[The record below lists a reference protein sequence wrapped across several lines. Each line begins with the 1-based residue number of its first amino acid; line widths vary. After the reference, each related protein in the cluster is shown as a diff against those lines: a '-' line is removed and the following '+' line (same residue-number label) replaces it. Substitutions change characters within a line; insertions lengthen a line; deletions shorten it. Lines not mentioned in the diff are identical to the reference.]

1 MLRVLEPSFFFEI
14 MKKAGKEISAKDQA
28 ALKVAAAKR
37 MAAHEDRS
45 QKKARTTSEGGET
58 NPTGKPPAGPPKAAG
73 KTEDILQALAGNLSS
88 EEGEEDLGSDSGEE
102 TEEENFGSVAK
113 PVARE
118 SPNGRKYEM
127 IIGQGAG
134 FPKKA
139 VSRKDTFNLAAE
151 ELGREL
157 TVNEKKVLAQMSPE
171 ELKQASEEQ
180 GVKLVEMIKGLPG
193 CEGAASEVNRM
204 IMEEGHDIN
213 AVSVFVVCLAA
224 MDGGAIPGT
233 PDCVGAQGPAGL
245 ARRLGTLQ
253 HMGRINGNGT
263 KGAEAGEPAASER
276 QRGTGGGTDPSFQQW
291 TGAQEVASFSR
302 ADELTAASLVEA
314 HRRQGGKSP
323 YTREQTAKVL
333 KAIRAPTSDLGKNVC
348 ANAASAVRK
357 YKPEADEAAIN
368 KLTRGSATAAEM
380 ERTIKKALG
389 MSGDAE
395 TDMVLMLDA
404 AWALE
409 QIDRIAGVGLY
420 SGATSKLLKMIAMTG
435 RVDEG
440 ERRKHMEEM
449 GDIYFKSLH
458 QDLHGRLEHVL
469 FGGDEDGGTKTGSMS
484 EEVKDDVRQL
494 IAKIKSMTSGR
505 RGAAAAA
512 QATPSGQRG
521 AGGAA
526 AAGGS
531 PSASTG
537 SPTGGRGRTYC
548 SKYFTGQCSN
558 SAACGL
564 PHREKEDIECPFLKK
579 GSCFKGGAC
588 DWKH

>member
-28 ALKVAAAKR
+28 AMKVAAAKR

-73 KTEDILQALAGNLSS
+73 KNILQALAGNLSS

-204 IMEEGHDIN
+204 IMEEGRDIN
-213 AVSVFVVCLAA
+213 AVSVSVVCLAA
-224 MDGGAIPGT
+224 LDGGAIPGT

-253 HMGRINGNGT
+253 HMGRINGT
-263 KGAEAGEPAASER
+263 KGAEAGEHP
-276 QRGTGGGTDPSFQQW
+276 
-291 TGAQEVASFSR
+291 
-302 ADELTAASLVEA
+302 
-314 HRRQGGKSP
+314 
-323 YTREQTAKVL
+323 
-333 KAIRAPTSDLGKNVC
+333 
-348 ANAASAVRK
+348 
-357 YKPEADEAAIN
+357 
-368 KLTRGSATAAEM
+368 
-380 ERTIKKALG
+380 
-389 MSGDAE
+389 
-395 TDMVLMLDA
+395 
-404 AWALE
+404 
-409 QIDRIAGVGLY
+409 
-420 SGATSKLLKMIAMTG
+420 
-435 RVDEG
+435 
-440 ERRKHMEEM
+440 
-449 GDIYFKSLH
+449 
-458 QDLHGRLEHVL
+458 
-469 FGGDEDGGTKTGSMS
+469 
-484 EEVKDDVRQL
+484 
-494 IAKIKSMTSGR
+494 
-505 RGAAAAA
+505 
-512 QATPSGQRG
+512 
-521 AGGAA
+521 
-526 AAGGS
+526 
-531 PSASTG
+531 
-537 SPTGGRGRTYC
+537 
-548 SKYFTGQCSN
+548 
-558 SAACGL
+558 
-564 PHREKEDIECPFLKK
+564 
-579 GSCFKGGAC
+579 
-588 DWKH
+588 